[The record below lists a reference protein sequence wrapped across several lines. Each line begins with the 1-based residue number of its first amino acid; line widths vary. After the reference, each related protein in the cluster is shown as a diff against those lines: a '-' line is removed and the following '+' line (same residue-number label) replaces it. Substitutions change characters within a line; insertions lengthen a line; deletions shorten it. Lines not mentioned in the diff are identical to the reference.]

1 MKLDMI
7 IDKCN
12 NNTKAYK
19 NCKTESEIEKIL

>member
-1 MKLDMI
+1 MRFDMM

-19 NCKTESEIEKIL
+19 NCKTESEIETFL